1 MPTPSVWIRQFFFA
15 RPDDDGDSS
24 SNSSNNISSSDSDS
38 DSTGSSF
45 SLNLSSG
52 SDGGSDLSLLT
63 SDVVLE
69 RLERVEKVLVLARSS
84 VVSIL
89 RASYCECVSATFP

>member
-1 MPTPSVWIRQFFFA
+1 MRRPYLFVGVCSA
-15 RPDDDGDSS
+15 RPDSDRESS
-24 SNSSNNISSSDSDS
+24 SSSSDSGS

-45 SLNLSSG
+45 SLDLSSG

-69 RLERVEKVLVLARSS
+69 RLEKVENVLVLARSS
-84 VVSIL
+84 ALCIF
-89 RASYCECVSATFP
+89 RASYGE